1 MINSSMKSLGT
12 CWILIFPW
20 KRTSSKKRPCY
31 WDGHFKKR
39 AVCIMEGVIILFLN
53 VKDIVYTDGK
63 QYQIPV
69 ITYWKYYA
77 VSGRQIH

>member
-1 MINSSMKSLGT
+1 
-12 CWILIFPW
+12 
-20 KRTSSKKRPCY
+20 
-31 WDGHFKKR
+31 
-39 AVCIMEGVIILFLN
+39 MEGVIILFLN